1 MVFVFFLVMILKQW
15 EKKMKSLA
23 AVMMSVVS
31 MEFSPSLCVCLYL
44 QNCAWYRLLHLVFVP
59 RNPNLNFHNNL
70 KSFGTRMGGKPSAI
84 QRRDHHSEESS
95 FCGVQGGD
103 AKFLQLCS

>member
-1 MVFVFFLVMILKQW
+1 MVFVFFLVMVLKQW
-15 EKKMKSLA
+15 EKNMKSLA
-23 AVMMSVVS
+23 ALMMSVVS

-59 RNPNLNFHNNL
+59 RNPNL

-84 QRRDHHSEESS
+84 QRRDRHSEKSS
-95 FCGVQGGD
+95 FCGVQEGD